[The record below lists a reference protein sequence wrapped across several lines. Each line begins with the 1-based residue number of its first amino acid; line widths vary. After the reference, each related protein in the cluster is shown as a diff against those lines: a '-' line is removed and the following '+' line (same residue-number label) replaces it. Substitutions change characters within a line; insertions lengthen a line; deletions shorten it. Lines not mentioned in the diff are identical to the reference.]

1 MVNLI
6 VIGKRVRLSRHDLG
20 IKQEVLAHNV
30 GISRSFLSLIENGH
44 ETDLKASLLAA
55 LARELQVSPAY
66 LAGWG
71 DDPLEGV
78 ADLPDILT
86 SAAAMFPE
94 FRPGLEGFSRLEIE
108 TQAEIVDAMLRII
121 AVLVRLAERESA

>member
-1 MVNLI
+1 MLL
-6 VIGKRVRLSRHDLG
+6 GKRVRLSRDDLG

-44 ETDLKASLLAA
+44 ETDLKVSLIAA

-86 SAAAMFPE
+86 SAAALFPE
-94 FRPGLEGFSRLEIE
+94 FRPALNGFGRLEIE
-108 TQAEIVDAMLRII
+108 TQAEIVDVMLRII
-121 AVLVRLAERESA
+121 GIMVRLAERTDA